1 MDFCLG
7 TVQLG
12 MRYGIQDNGRP
23 SSEETEHILSD
34 ALGAGIRYFDTAAAY
49 GDAENVLGSFSLR
62 YQKQAE
68 QMRIISKLNPYA
80 FRDVP
85 REKWRDTVLKNA
97 EESLKRVRKD
107 RFAAY
112 LFHNAAHIFDPDAV
126 EALDSVRKEGLAQ
139 FIGVSV
145 YTPQEA
151 LQALEYQQIGAIQ
164 IPYNVFDQR
173 LDQCGFF
180 AAAKKKKIQ
189 IFARSSLLQGLVLMQ
204 PHQLPDNVRFASPYL
219 TKFLSIC
226 NDFSFSP
233 LHAAIGYVS
242 AHPDIN
248 YVVFGVDNR
257 IQLSEY
263 IAMKSKAIPK
273 KMKEAF
279 VEAFGEVDT
288 KLVNPSLWNL

>member
-1 MDFCLG
+1 MNFCLG

-12 MRYGIQDNGRP
+12 IRYGIQNNGRP
-23 SSEETEHILSD
+23 SPEETEHILSD
-34 ALGAGIRYFDTAAAY
+34 ALDAGIQYFDTAAAY

-80 FRDVP
+80 FRNIP
-85 REKWRDTVLKNA
+85 REKWRDTVLRNA
-97 EESLKRVRKD
+97 EESLKRVRHD
-107 RFAAY
+107 QLAAY
-112 LFHNAAHIFDPDAV
+112 LFHNALHIFDPDAV

-139 FIGVSV
+139 LIGVSV
-145 YTPQEA
+145 YTTQEA
-151 LQALEYQQIGAIQ
+151 LQALEYHQIGAIQ

-173 LDQCGFF
+173 FDQCGFF
-180 AAAKKKKIQ
+180 ALAKKKKVQ
-189 IFARSSLLQGLVLMQ
+189 IFARSSLLQGLALMQ
-204 PHQLPDNVRFASPYL
+204 PHQLPDNMRFATPYL

-226 NDFSFSP
+226 NDFNLLP

-257 IQLSEY
+257 VQLSEY
-263 IAMKSKAIPK
+263 IAVRSMDIPQ
-273 KMKEAF
+273 KMREAF
-279 VEAFGEVDT
+279 AEVFGEVDE
-288 KLVNPSLWNL
+288 KLVNPSLWSL

>member
-23 SSEETEHILSD
+23 SLEETEQILSD
-34 ALGAGIRYFDTAAAY
+34 ALSVGIQYFDTAAAY

-62 YQKQAE
+62 YQKQAK

-80 FRDVP
+80 FQDVP
-85 REKWRDTVLKNA
+85 REKWKDATLENA
-97 EESLKRVRKD
+97 EESLKRVKKD

-139 FIGVSV
+139 LIGVSI

-151 LQALEYQQIGAIQ
+151 MRALEYQQIGAIQ

-180 AAAKKKKIQ
+180 AAARKKKIQ

-204 PHQLPDNVRFASPYL
+204 PYRLPDNMRFAIPYL

-226 NDFSFSP
+226 NDFNFSP

-263 IAMKSKAIPK
+263 IAMRSMTIPEK
-273 KMKEAF
+273 IRAAF
-279 VEAFGEVDT
+279 VEAFGDVEE